1 MQLVR
6 LCGCVSSCLI
16 SYQMS
21 HDAFISYSSRDKAVA
36 DAACAA
42 LEASGVRCWIAPRDI
57 MPGAEW
63 GEAIIDAI
71 NHCRAFVLIFSANA
85 NESPQIRREVER
97 AVSKGIAIIPVRIED
112 IAPTRSLE
120 YFIGTV
126 HWLDALTPPLEAH
139 LRRLVD
145 TVKALLQI
153 DPALPRIVSPGV
165 ASASPAS
172 RLGSRR
178 RMAATVAL
186 ACLGLSAIAI
196 GIWWI
201 VVAKTS
207 QQRAASPPPT
217 LVQPPAQPA
226 VQPPA
231 QPAKASVDPVL
242 VGTFEHNAV
251 IEDYDWRFIY
261 SIVPDGTYRLVT
273 TQEEDGTYH
282 AANGQYRTVGA
293 KTGRVRTGTY
303 HAVGNAAIE
312 LRSATGAAIFRPAQP
327 IAPIDQAHPVMLGIW
342 RATIVRGGVTWTLTI
357 QNNPDGT
364 YHYQAQTED
373 NGSCVIADSQWRTT
387 SAVTGKSNIGTYRVV
402 DARNVEI
409 TGSTGPT
416 LWQRQ

>member
-1 MQLVR
+1 M
-6 LCGCVSSCLI
+6 GSCLI
-16 SYQMS
+16 FYQMS

-71 NHCRAFVLIFSANA
+71 NQCRAFILIFSANA

-97 AVSKGIAIIPVRIED
+97 AVSKGIAIIPVRIQD
-112 IAPTRSLE
+112 IAPARSLE

-153 DPALPRIVSPGV
+153 DPTLPRIVSPGV
-165 ASASPAS
+165 ASPSAVP

-178 RMAATVAL
+178 RLAATIAL
-186 ACLGLSAIAI
+186 TCLGLSAIAI
-196 GIWWI
+196 GIWWL
-201 VVAKTS
+201 VVAKSS
-207 QQRAASPPPT
+207 QQQAASPPSA

-226 VQPPA
+226 VQPPTQA
-231 QPAKASVDPVL
+231 AKASVDPVL
-242 VGTFEHNAV
+242 VGTFEHDAV

-261 SIVPDGTYRLVT
+261 SIAPDGTYRLVT
-273 TQEEDGTYH
+273 TQEENGTYH
-282 AANGQYRTVGA
+282 AANGQYRTIGA

-303 HAVGNAAIE
+303 RAVGSAAIE
-312 LRSATGAAIFRPAQP
+312 LRSATGTAIFRPAQP
-327 IAPIDQAHPVMLGIW
+327 IAPIDQAHPVMLGVW
-342 RATIVRGGVTWTLTI
+342 RATIVQGGVTWTLTI

-373 NGSCVIADSQWRTT
+373 NGNCEIADSRWRTT
-387 SAVTGKSNIGTYRVV
+387 SAVTGQSNLGTYRVV
-402 DARNVEI
+402 DAHNVEL

-416 LWQRQ
+416 IWQRQ

>member
-1 MQLVR
+1 
-6 LCGCVSSCLI
+6 
-16 SYQMS
+16 MS

-71 NHCRAFVLIFSANA
+71 NQCRAFILIFSANA

-97 AVSKGIAIIPVRIED
+97 AVSKGIAIIPVRIQD
-112 IAPTRSLE
+112 IAPARSLE

-139 LRRLVD
+139 LRRLVE
-145 TVKALLQI
+145 TVKTLLQI
-153 DPALPRIVSPGV
+153 DPTLPRIVSPGV
-165 ASASPAS
+165 ASASSVP

-178 RMAATVAL
+178 WLAVTIAL
-186 ACLGLSAIAI
+186 TCLGLSAIAI
-196 GIWWI
+196 GIWWL
-201 VVAKTS
+201 VVAKSS
-207 QQRAASPPPT
+207 QQQAASPSPA
-217 LVQPPAQPA
+217 LVQPPAQPD
-226 VQPPA
+226 VQPPTQA
-231 QPAKASVDPVL
+231 AKASVDPVL
-242 VGTFEHNAV
+242 VGTFEHDAV

-261 SIVPDGTYRLVT
+261 SIAPDGTYRLAT
-273 TQEEDGTYH
+273 TQEENGTYH
-282 AANGQYRTVGA
+282 AANGQYRTIGA

-303 HAVGNAAIE
+303 RAVGSAAIE
-312 LRSATGAAIFRPAQP
+312 LKSATGTAIFRPAQS

-342 RATIVRGGVTWTLTI
+342 RATIVQGGVTWTLTI

-373 NGSCVIADSQWRTT
+373 NGSCEIADNRWQTT
-387 SAVTGKSNIGTYRVV
+387 SAVTGKSNAGTYRVV
-402 DARNVEI
+402 DAHNVEI

-416 LWQRQ
+416 IWQRQ